1 MPYFA
6 FCKVKHKDRAFS
18 KLGHGG
24 KSNAEHIGN
33 TAAKI
38 QSYTACL
45 HIISAVKSCVSVVE
59 NSRQVGRVYA
69 NSRVGN
75 AENLSVGVG
84 LHIN

>member
-1 MPYFA
+1 MRPSYIFVILQLLVSDFA
-6 FCKVKHKDRAFS
+6 FRKVKHKDGAFS

-45 HIISAVKSCVSVVE
+45 HIISAVKSCVAVVE
-59 NSRQVGRVYA
+59 NSRQPWGQ
-69 NSRVGN
+69 S
-75 AENLSVGVG
+75 
-84 LHIN
+84 H